1 MPLAHEMGEPLL
13 GQLTSQW
20 STWSQK
26 TWQLPWHSTTQ
37 LGALVQLIVLP
48 GPACTPQR
56 CMLKHV

>member
-1 MPLAHEMGEPLL
+1 MPLAHEMGEAPLR
-13 GQLTSQW
+13 QLTSQL

-26 TWQLPWHSTTQ
+26 TWQSPWQLTTQ

-48 GPACTPQR
+48 CPACTPQR